1 MVVAGELFSEEELQK
16 LSKAQLFRV
25 CAYLKLTVSAND
37 KNAQIIEA
45 IMDFQN
51 PKVVLQSGEVVR
63 QSDIDDRPPMSA
75 RIRRIYENRR

>member
-16 LSKAQLFRV
+16 LSKAQLLRV
-25 CAYLKLTVSAND
+25 CAYLKLTVSPNA

-63 QSDIDDRPPMSA
+63 QSDIDDRPPMSV
-75 RIRRIYENRR
+75 RVKRIYENRR